1 MSPAEDCIFCKII
14 AGEIPNFTL
23 YEDADSL
30 AFLDIHPTH
39 EGHTLVIPK
48 QHAEDLFAI
57 SDASM
62 SATANTARR
71 VAKALKATVPMQG
84 LNLFQCNGEAAGQ
97 SVFHFHMHL
106 IPREMDDD
114 MKMNWEIVPG
124 DMQALQALAERIK
137 SNLTVEK

>member
-1 MSPAEDCIFCKII
+1 MSPAEDCICCKIV

-23 YEDADSL
+23 YEYADSL

-62 SATANTARR
+62 AATANTARR

-137 SNLTVEK
+137 ANLTD